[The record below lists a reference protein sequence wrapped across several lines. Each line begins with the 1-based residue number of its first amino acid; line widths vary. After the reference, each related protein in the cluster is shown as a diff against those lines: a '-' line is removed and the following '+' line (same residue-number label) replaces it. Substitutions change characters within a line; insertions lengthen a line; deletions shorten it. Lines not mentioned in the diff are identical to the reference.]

1 MSLLP
6 PPQPP
11 QDDDPI
17 ITQFIPGYSQ
27 WELNDKNIKRI
38 DPETGKTILHNYC
51 EKINFTPLGV
61 YRYLVETKG
70 CDINVVDRH
79 RNTPLHGAIGYFT
92 SNNDITVLHY
102 LLGRKDVNVNI
113 KGQHGYTL
121 LHVACN
127 NLISLPL
134 ETFRLL
140 IETMVFDINAQ
151 DNDNNTPLH
160 CALRQFYR
168 NRPDVTVLRYLLTHK
183 NVNINIKGKYG
194 NTLLHAACLKINYLP
209 LDMFK
214 LLVEVLG
221 CDVNARDDY
230 GYTPIHIILE
240 QFNPADAND
249 ISALMY
255 LLTHQD
261 VNGNVSN
268 EFGSNLLHIA
278 CGNVNILPLDVF
290 KFLIETKCC
299 DVNGLDDD
307 YNTPIQVALQKI
319 EPKRGDVKVVTYLL
333 TQKSVNI
340 NVIDEMGHNLLH
352 LACINDLLDSRYSVE
367 LNSKADASL
376 CQIVEVIAERCLQ
389 QIVDETTP

>member
-140 IETMVFDINAQ
+140 IETMVFDIN
-151 DNDNNTPLH
+151 
-160 CALRQFYR
+160 
-168 NRPDVTVLRYLLTHK
+168 
-183 NVNINIKGKYG
+183 
-194 NTLLHAACLKINYLP
+194 TLLS
-209 LDMFK
+209 
-214 LLVEVLG
+214 
-221 CDVNARDDY
+221 
-230 GYTPIHIILE
+230 
-240 QFNPADAND
+240 Q
-249 ISALMY
+249 
-255 LLTHQD
+255 
-261 VNGNVSN
+261 
-268 EFGSNLLHIA
+268 
-278 CGNVNILPLDVF
+278 
-290 KFLIETKCC
+290 
-299 DVNGLDDD
+299 
-307 YNTPIQVALQKI
+307 
-319 EPKRGDVKVVTYLL
+319 
-333 TQKSVNI
+333 
-340 NVIDEMGHNLLH
+340 
-352 LACINDLLDSRYSVE
+352 
-367 LNSKADASL
+367 
-376 CQIVEVIAERCLQ
+376 
-389 QIVDETTP
+389 